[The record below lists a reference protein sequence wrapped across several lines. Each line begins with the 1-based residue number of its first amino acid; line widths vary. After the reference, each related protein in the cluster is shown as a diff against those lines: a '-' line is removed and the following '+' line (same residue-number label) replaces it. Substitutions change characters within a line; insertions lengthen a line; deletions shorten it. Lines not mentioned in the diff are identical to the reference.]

1 MNPCP
6 PASFP
11 HDADPATVPE
21 LRASGNRS
29 GDLWLT
35 PLAGGIDFPSRAGQ
49 TRARSFKAAP
59 DDQRTSLF
67 CIQRAAPYQ
76 ADCVERK
83 EGIMVRFVRLLAA
96 AALAAA
102 LASAANAQGVPIE
115 EGPLDTGP
123 LQSGPVH
130 ATPQKAKPRQT
141 ALKKRAKHAAA
152 APAGRDIT
160 VHARPS
166 YLTAGTQV
174 PVGSVGNG
182 YVYDTFNQSTPI
194 EGTFTGMR
202 GRERLTDQ
210 FGGAAAGW
218 TLFKF

>member
-1 MNPCP
+1 
-6 PASFP
+6 
-11 HDADPATVPE
+11 
-21 LRASGNRS
+21 
-29 GDLWLT
+29 
-35 PLAGGIDFPSRAGQ
+35 
-49 TRARSFKAAP
+49 
-59 DDQRTSLF
+59 
-67 CIQRAAPYQ
+67 
-76 ADCVERK
+76 
-83 EGIMVRFVRLLAA
+83 MVRFVRLLAA
-96 AALAAA
+96 VALAGG
-102 LASAANAQGVPIE
+102 LASAAAAQGVPLE
-115 EGPLDTGP
+115 EGPLETGP
-123 LQSGPVH
+123 LQTGPSQ
-130 ATPQKAKPRQT
+130 ATPAKAKSRQT

-182 YVYDTFNQSTPI
+182 YVYDTFNQPTPT

-210 FGGAAAGW
+210 FGGGAPAW

>member
-1 MNPCP
+1 
-6 PASFP
+6 
-11 HDADPATVPE
+11 
-21 LRASGNRS
+21 
-29 GDLWLT
+29 
-35 PLAGGIDFPSRAGQ
+35 
-49 TRARSFKAAP
+49 
-59 DDQRTSLF
+59 
-67 CIQRAAPYQ
+67 
-76 ADCVERK
+76 
-83 EGIMVRFVRLLAA
+83 MVRFVRLLAA